1 MTAAHRG
8 TRLAVVGCGH
18 VGLVTAAC
26 MAHLG
31 HDVTGID
38 LDATY
43 VESLNAGRNP
53 FVEPGLR
60 ELLRAQLVSGRLR
73 FTTSME
79 DGLSGAECVFLC
91 VNTPGAPTGAADLH
105 YVREAVGTIAPVLA
119 RAGARPTLINK
130 STSPIG
136 TAETIEGLVRRA
148 FAGCGTEPPAIVA
161 NPEFLR
167 EGHAIEDFL
176 QPDRIVIGGDDAAAA
191 ERAAALYA
199 GIEAPVL
206 HSGLRAAE
214 MIKYVSNAFLA
225 TRVSFVNEIARLCEA
240 LGVDA
245 DAVVAGAAMDPRI
258 GAAFFSPG
266 IGFGGSCLPKD
277 VAALCHTGDSAGVPL
292 RVLSAVTEANRM
304 QRKHAVNSLRQLLG
318 GLEGRRVAA
327 WGLTFKGGTEDLRES
342 PALDVVS
349 LLINDGADVC
359 CFDPAAEPAELS
371 HASSPLEAAIGAD
384 AVAILTDWPEFA
396 AVDLRELRERM
407 AGRVIYDG
415 RNLLDRGPVEAA
427 GLVYQG
433 VGRPA
438 SAANSRRPAT
448 VDEHVGLHR

>member
-1 MTAAHRG
+1 MPELLSQYVSGRSPCVLAWDQCGRGRGSGKESCADDTDGGAGVTAAHGG

-60 ELLRAQLVSGRLR
+60 ELLRAQLGSGRLR

-91 VNTPGAPTGAADLH
+91 VNTPGAPRRGRPTCTTFGRPWA
-105 YVREAVGTIAPVLA
+105 RAPVLA
-119 RAGARPTLINK
+119 RPALRPTLISK

-167 EGHAIEDFL
+167 EGHAVEDFL

-225 TRVSFVNEIARLCEA
+225 TRVSL
-240 LGVDA
+240 
-245 DAVVAGAAMDPRI
+245 
-258 GAAFFSPG
+258 
-266 IGFGGSCLPKD
+266 
-277 VAALCHTGDSAGVPL
+277 
-292 RVLSAVTEANRM
+292 
-304 QRKHAVNSLRQLLG
+304 
-318 GLEGRRVAA
+318 
-327 WGLTFKGGTEDLRES
+327 
-342 PALDVVS
+342 
-349 LLINDGADVC
+349 
-359 CFDPAAEPAELS
+359 
-371 HASSPLEAAIGAD
+371 
-384 AVAILTDWPEFA
+384 
-396 AVDLRELRERM
+396 
-407 AGRVIYDG
+407 
-415 RNLLDRGPVEAA
+415 
-427 GLVYQG
+427 
-433 VGRPA
+433 
-438 SAANSRRPAT
+438 
-448 VDEHVGLHR
+448 